1 MGGMSARSKQLTSRG
16 GGNIVSA
23 LAVAVSGFGQD
34 VSFSDSVGGVL
45 AGAGALAVVASL
57 DS

>member
-1 MGGMSARSKQLTSRG
+1 MSARSKQLTSRG